1 MPSSSARPR
10 FRFHLASK
18 FFALLGLLMVT
29 TLGIGVTA
37 VFGLSQTQAD
47 TERLYTDH
55 LLTSQLTTALG
66 KSLDDAAETSL
77 QLVPTTDPAR
87 IRLLDARLDNR
98 IVPGVTRGIEA
109 LQRTHAHDA
118 AGERRPVERIAAG
131 WETFLD
137 LRRSG
142 SLVRTCCGPSLVT
155 FDNDLVQRIAA
166 IFDPLDAVIDRLDAV
181 EFDLARQDR
190 AHSVD
195 TYQKTRLLILGI
207 IAAALA
213 CGVGAVILLLRN
225 VVPRVRDYSLLA
237 SEVAAGT
244 AGRRLVVRGGD
255 EIADLGHTL
264 NRMIERQNAQA
275 FSEGAQMEFAA
286 MMQLAESENEAND
299 LLKRHVER
307 SIAGST
313 AAVLNRNN
321 SEDRLEARTNL
332 PDESPLRA
340 ALIGA
345 KPRSCLAVRFGR
357 THHEAKDGKPLVT
370 CDVCAG
376 MSEHSTCEPLLVG
389 GDVIGSLLVNH
400 EQVLPDSE
408 RQAIDL
414 SVTQA
419 APVLGNL
426 RNLALAETRAA
437 TDSLTGLANAR
448 ASHDTLKRM
457 VAQAFRTG
465 APLTAILLDLDHFK
479 QINDRFGH
487 ARGDDVLATVGAVLD
502 ATARESDFVGRLG
515 GEEFLLL
522 LPNTGGSDNLV
533 VAEKIRHV
541 VSEVTVPGVDRLITA
556 SLGVAVYPDDAT
568 DPETLLRHA
577 DRALYTAKANGRNR
591 VEASFP
597 AGLLDEG
604 MPAQALDGHLG

>member
-1 MPSSSARPR
+1 MPAASARPR
-10 FRFHLASK
+10 FRFRLASK

-29 TLGIGVTA
+29 TLAIGVTA
-37 VFGLSQTQAD
+37 VVGLSQTRAD
-47 TERLYTDH
+47 TERLYNDH

-66 KSLDDAAETSL
+66 KSLDNASETSL

-87 IRLLDARLDNR
+87 IRVLDARLDNR
-98 IVPGVTRGIEA
+98 IVPGVSRGIEA
-109 LQRTHAHDA
+109 LKRAHARDTA
-118 AGERRPVERIAAG
+118 AERQPVERIAAG
-131 WETFLD
+131 WEKFLD

-142 SLVRTCCGPSLVT
+142 ALVRTCCGPALVAI
-155 FDNDLVQRIAA
+155 DNDLARQIAA
-166 IFDPLDAVIDRLDAV
+166 IFDPMDAVIDRLDAV
-181 EFDLARQDR
+181 EVAFARQDR
-190 AHSVD
+190 AHAIH
-195 TYQKTRLLILGI
+195 TYQMTRLLILGM

-213 CGVGAVILLLRN
+213 CGIGAVVLLLRN
-225 VVPRVRDYSLLA
+225 VVPRVRDYSRLA

-244 AGRRLVVRGGD
+244 AGRRLVVRGAD

-264 NRMIERQNAQA
+264 NRMVERQNAQA
-275 FSEGAQMEFAA
+275 FSEGAQSEFAA
-286 MMQLAESENEAND
+286 MMQLTESENEAND
-299 LLKRHVER
+299 LLKRHIER
-307 SIAGST
+307 SIAEST

-332 PDESPLRA
+332 GEDSPLRA
-340 ALIGA
+340 TLIGA

-357 THHEAKDGKPLVT
+357 THEEASGEKPLVS
-370 CDVCAG
+370 CAVCAG
-376 MSEHSTCEPLLVG
+376 AGRSTCKPLLVG

-400 EQVLPDSE
+400 EQALADAE
-408 RQAIDL
+408 RQAIDI

-457 VAQAFRTG
+457 VAQAFRTET
-465 APLTAILLDLDHFK
+465 PLTAILLDLDHFK

-487 ARGDDVLATVGAVLD
+487 ARGDDVLAAVGALLD
-502 ATARESDFVGRLG
+502 STKRESDFIGRLG

-522 LPNTGGSDNLV
+522 LPDTGGSDNLV
-533 VAEKIRHV
+533 VAEKIRDA
-541 VSEVTVPGVDRLITA
+541 VSAIAVPGVDTLITA
-556 SLGVAVYPDDAT
+556 SLGLAVYPDDAA

-597 AGLLDEG
+597 PGLPDDPG
-604 MPAQALDGHLG
+604 IHATPR